1 MSDFLET
8 LKKIDINFTK
18 EEADRINA
26 KVTDILTYTP
36 RIGVFGKTGVGKS
49 SLCNALF
56 GKEICKVSDVEA
68 CTREP
73 QDVLLELGKGK
84 GITLLDVP
92 GVGENQERDLEYSEL
107 YQSLIPE
114 LDVILW
120 VLKGD
125 DRAFSV
131 DIDFY
136 LNVVKPHIK
145 DGKPFVFVLNQIDK
159 IEPFRE
165 WDVEN
170 RTPSQKQSENI
181 EIKISSV
188 ASEFS
193 VKRSSVVPVSAE
205 EKFGLVKLI
214 DEIIFSLPDEKK
226 LSLAKEVPEENLSS
240 EAKREAEISF
250 SKVVS
255 NIISGATSGASI
267 GAKIAGPI
275 GAKVGAVLGGIGGFF
290 SSFW

>member
-1 MSDFLET
+1 MSNILDT
-8 LKKIDINFTK
+8 LKELDINFTQ
-18 EEADRINA
+18 EQGERINT
-26 KVTDILTYTP
+26 KVANILSYTP
-36 RIGVFGKTGVGKS
+36 RIGVFGKTGAGKS

-56 GKEICKVSDVEA
+56 GKEICKVSDIEA

-73 QDVLLELGKGK
+73 QDVLLNIGDGK

-92 GVGENQERDLEYSEL
+92 GVGENQERDEEYSEL
-107 YQSLIPE
+107 YQNLIPE

-136 LNVVKPHIK
+136 LNVVKPHIEE
-145 DGKPFVFVLNQIDK
+145 GKPFILVLNQADK

-165 WDVEN
+165 WDLKN
-170 RTPSQKQSENI
+170 RAPSQKQAANI
-181 EIKISSV
+181 EMKISGV
-188 ASEFS
+188 ANEFS
-193 VKRSSVVPVSAE
+193 VKQSIVVAVSAE
-205 EKFGLVKLI
+205 EKYGLMRLI

-226 LSLAKEVPEENLSS
+226 LSLAKQVPKENLSS
-240 EAKREAEISF
+240 EAKKEAEVSF
-250 SKVVS
+250 SRVVS
-255 NIISGATSGASI
+255 NTISGATSGASI
-267 GAKIAGPI
+267 GAKIAGPV
-275 GAKVGAVLGGIGGFF
+275 GAKVGAVLGAVGGFF

>member
-8 LKKIDINFTK
+8 LKELDINFT
-18 EEADRINA
+18 EEQAERINT
-26 KVTDILTYTP
+26 KINSILSYTP
-36 RIGVFGKTGVGKS
+36 RIGIFGKTGVGKS

-56 GKEICKVSDVEA
+56 GKEICKVSDIEA

-73 QDVLLELGKGK
+73 QDVLLEIGRGK

-107 YQSLIPE
+107 YQQLIPE

-136 LNVVKPHIK
+136 KNVVKPHIE
-145 DGKPFVFVLNQIDK
+145 DRKPFVLVLNQVDK

-165 WDVEN
+165 WNVES
-170 RTPSQKQSENI
+170 RSPSQKQAVNI
-181 EIKISSV
+181 EMKLSGV
-188 ASEFS
+188 ANEFA
-193 VKRSSVVPVSAE
+193 VKRSIVVPVSAD
-205 EKFGLVKLI
+205 EKFGLTKLI

-226 LSLAKEVPEENLSS
+226 LSFAKEVPEDNLSS
-240 EAKREAEISF
+240 EAKKEAEVSF

-255 NIISGATSGASI
+255 NTIAGATSGASI

>member
-1 MSDFLET
+1 MNDFLVT

-18 EEADRINA
+18 EQEDRI
-26 KVTDILTYTP
+26 KEKITEILNYIP

-56 GKEICKVSDVEA
+56 GQEICKVSDIKA

-73 QDVLLELGKGK
+73 QDVLLEFGKGK

-92 GVGENQERDLEYSEL
+92 GVGENQKRDLEYSEL
-107 YQSLIPE
+107 YQNLIPE

-120 VLKGD
+120 VLKAD

-136 LNVVKPHIK
+136 KNIVKPHIEE
-145 DGKPFVFVLNQIDK
+145 GKPFLLVLNQIDK

-165 WDVEN
+165 WDLEN
-170 RTPSQKQSENI
+170 SLPSQKQTENI
-181 EIKISSV
+181 DIKISSV
-188 ASEFS
+188 AKEFS
-193 VKRSSVVPVSAE
+193 VRRSSVVPVSAE
-205 EKFGLVKLI
+205 EKFGLMGLI

-226 LSLAKEVPEENLSS
+226 ISLAKAVPKENLSS
-240 EAKREAEISF
+240 KAKKEAEVSF
-250 SKVVS
+250 AKVFSSTVA
-255 NIISGATSGASI
+255 GATSGAAL

-275 GAKVGAVLGGIGGFF
+275 GAKIGAVLGGIGGFF